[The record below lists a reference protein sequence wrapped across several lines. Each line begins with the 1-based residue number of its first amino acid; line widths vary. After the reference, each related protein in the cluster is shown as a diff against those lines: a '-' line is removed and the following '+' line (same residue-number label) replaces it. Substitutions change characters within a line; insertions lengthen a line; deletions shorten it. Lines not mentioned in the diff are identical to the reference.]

1 MSNYVIRDNNGFID
15 AQTGEFFEYRGGNDK
30 NFAVIARCG
39 HCLDKHY
46 FIPVVKSTRAKD
58 AESAAYFIR
67 QTARVQRDK
76 NNCIIDVCEV
86 SILEDM
92 LIHTINEKDPFFI
105 AHSQREVDVDD
116 TMRRRIIDE
125 KYARFHGHVK
135 TAEEYDEDCVVER
148 FCAPRWQGEKL
159 IYPQNINMRE
169 MLDEFFK
176 QKVRIYGCDG
186 GFLTLMCLYYE
197 IYGVNNALGIKYNSQ
212 HGILGYINS
221 NGDKFA
227 KKLPL
232 ELQKHMDEYE
242 RKRKEAEERAA
253 EQKRREEEL
262 LRREVSTRRI
272 SPIDRFKARMEKGN
286 KLRQG
291 NSSDES
297 ESGC

>member
-1 MSNYVIRDNNGFID
+1 MIFGW
-15 AQTGEFFEYRGGNDK
+15 
-30 NFAVIARCG
+30 
-39 HCLDKHY
+39 
-46 FIPVVKSTRAKD
+46 
-58 AESAAYFIR
+58 
-67 QTARVQRDK
+67 
-76 NNCIIDVCEV
+76 
-86 SILEDM
+86 
-92 LIHTINEKDPFFI
+92 
-105 AHSQREVDVDD
+105 
-116 TMRRRIIDE
+116 IIDE

-159 IYPQNINMRE
+159 VYPQNINMRE

-253 EQKRREEEL
+253 EQKRREEEYERTHKAA
-262 LRREVSTRRI
+262 RRSKT
-272 SPIDRFKARMEKGN
+272 DRFRARMAKTEEIQSGKN
-286 KLRQG
+286 K
-291 NSSDES
+291 SDENFDDG
-297 ESGC
+297 ESSL